1 MHDLFQ
7 FKKFAIAQSRS
18 AMKVGT
24 DGVLLGAWA
33 RGGARILDIGT
44 GTGVV
49 ALMMA
54 QRYPGARVCGVEIDR
69 EAASEAMAN
78 AQASPFAGRVEIVGT
93 ALQAYEP
100 EAPFDAIVSNPP
112 YYADGPAMA
121 DGGRQRARQTGS
133 LGFAD
138 IADFARRW
146 LVADGELSVV
156 LPVEAAEAF
165 SAEAFVRGFFLAR
178 TVRIRTVER
187 KPPRRCLMSFS
198 PTRPAAFTSQ
208 EAVLTERGGRS
219 EWYRRLT
226 DDFYIR

>member
-1 MHDLFQ
+1 MRDLFQ
-7 FKKFAIAQSRS
+7 FKKFAIAQSHS

-24 DGVLLGAWA
+24 DGVLLGSWA

-54 QRYPGARVCGVEIDR
+54 QRYPMARVYGVEIDHNAAC
-69 EAASEAMAN
+69 EAVAN
-78 AQASPFAGRVEIVGT
+78 AQASPFAGRVEIVET
-93 ALQAYEP
+93 ALQDYSP
-100 EAPFDAIVSNPP
+100 EAVFDAIVSNPP
-112 YYADGPAMA
+112 YYADGPAIA
-121 DGGRQRARQTGS
+121 DSGRRQARQTVS

-146 LVADGELSVV
+146 LAVDGELSVV
-156 LPVEAAEAF
+156 LPIEASEAF

-187 KPPRRCLMSFS
+187 KPPKRCLMSFS
-198 PTRPAAFTSQ
+198 PTRPAAFSNQ

-219 EWYRRLT
+219 EWYRGLT